1 MLSLPLTRRAA
12 MLACASLAT
21 AGTRAADTFPNR
33 PVRVVVPY
41 AVGGTDAVT
50 RQLAQRLTELSRE
63 TFFVENKPGADG
75 TIGAAMVANA
85 QPDGHTLLVASGI
98 PLLLAPTVHKNL
110 TYDATRDLVPVAV
123 FSSVPMVVIA
133 SRGLGVSTMKDLV
146 GHAKANPGTLSYGGA
161 EQMVHLGMEM
171 ILRGTGTQMVYV
183 PYKGAGPAMTDVL
196 GGNIQLMLSSVAV
209 ALPHVKEGRVR
220 ALAVTSSA
228 RSAALP
234 DVPTI
239 AESVLPGYSLDA
251 WFAVMAPAK
260 TPPAAV
266 EALSNFIGAAMKTPA
281 TQQKFESM
289 GSNVLYIG
297 HREARDFLARENAR
311 WSQAAKDVETRG
323 ATTAR

>member
-1 MLSLPLTRRAA
+1 MSLPMTRRTAV
-12 MLACASLAT
+12 LACAAMAS
-21 AGTRAADTFPNR
+21 AGTRAADAFPSK

-50 RQLAQRLTELSRE
+50 RQLAQRLTELSKE

-75 TIGAAMVANA
+75 TIGAAMVASA

-110 TYDATRDLVPVAV
+110 SYDAMKDLVPVAV
-123 FSSVPMVVIA
+123 FSSVPMGVIA
-133 SRGLGVSTMKDLV
+133 SQGLGVTSMKDLV
-146 GHAKANPGTLSYGGA
+146 SYAKANPGKLSYGGS
-161 EQMVHLGMEM
+161 EQMVYLGMEM
-171 ILRGTGTQMVYV
+171 ILRGTGTKMVYV

-196 GGNIQLMLSSVAV
+196 GNNIQLMLSSVAA

-220 ALAVTSSA
+220 ALAVTSST
-228 RSAALP
+228 RSSALP

-239 AESVLPGYSLDA
+239 AESVLPGYGLDA

-260 TPPAAV
+260 TPPATV
-266 EALSNFIGAAMKTPA
+266 EALSNYIGAAMKTPA

-297 HREARDFLARENAR
+297 HREARDFFTKENTR
-311 WSQAAKDVETRG
+311 WQQAAKEAEASG
-323 ATTAR
+323 AATAR